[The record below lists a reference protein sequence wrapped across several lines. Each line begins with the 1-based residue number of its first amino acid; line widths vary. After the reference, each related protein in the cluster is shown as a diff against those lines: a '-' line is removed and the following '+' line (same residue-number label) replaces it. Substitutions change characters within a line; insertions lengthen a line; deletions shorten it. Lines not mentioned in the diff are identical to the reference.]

1 MNDERLADGMLRS
14 TVTYLE
20 MTERPTR
27 SLRPPPRDEL
37 AIVRAVQ
44 PTVSFYRFL
53 YDTVGADWLWVDRR
67 LLADEALRA
76 EIQHPSV
83 ELYVLHA
90 AGVPAGFA
98 EVDFRGPKDSKTGV
112 REPAEAELKYFGI
125 LPEFIGQKLGPYLLD
140 WSIERAWSRGIQRYW
155 LHTCTRDHPAA
166 LPMYKRAGFRPFREE
181 EEIVPDPRVHFPSRS

>member
-1 MNDERLADGMLRS
+1 MDDQRLPGGMLRS

-20 MTERPTR
+20 LTERPNR
-27 SLRPPPRDEL
+27 PLRLPPRNDL
-37 AIVRAVQ
+37 TIVHAVQ

-53 YDTVGADWLWVDRR
+53 YNTVGADWLWVDRR

-76 EIQHPSV
+76 AIQHPAV
-83 ELYVLHA
+83 ELHVLHA

-98 EVDFRGPKDSKTGV
+98 EIDFRQGIDVAAS
-112 REPAEAELKYFGI
+112 AEAELKYFGI

-166 LPMYKRAGFRPFREE
+166 LPMYKRAGFRPYREE
-181 EEIVPDPRVHFPSRS
+181 EEIVPDPRIHFPDRS